1 MEVSLIAAMG
11 RDRAIGKDND
21 LMWHLPNDMKFFK
34 ETTKGHHVIMGR
46 KNWDSIP
53 AAFRPFK
60 NRVNVILTRQPDFI
74 ADGAY
79 VFSSLRDA
87 FSFAQQGSEDEV
99 FVIGGEQIYALAL
112 NEGWVNSI
120 YLTHVDAE
128 FPGAHAFFPE
138 FDEELYDTELLF
150 TQEKDEKHA
159 HAFKVLKYTRK

>member
-60 NRVNVILTRQPDFI
+60 NRVNVILTKQPDFI

-87 FSFAQQGSEDEV
+87 FSFAH
-99 FVIGGEQIYALAL
+99 ALAL
-112 NEGWVNSI
+112 SEGWVNSI

-128 FPGAHAFFPE
+128 FPGAHAFFPA
-138 FDEELYDTELLF
+138 FDEELYDSELLF

-159 HAFKVLKYTRK
+159 YAFKVLKYTRK